1 MTSEE
6 ALVRVGES
14 TGAAVVGALEAYCPG
29 AVEALAP
36 ILLSSEADPLAGV
49 TLPAVVADVS
59 YVDGVT
65 GGNLFL
71 MPLPAARALATAMMG
86 GEPEPGVEPDAELTE
101 LELSAAG
108 EAANQMMAAAAAA
121 MSAVLGQEVEIAA
134 PETRVIANRAEALAQ
149 ADSATAV
156 VSVAIELL
164 GHQCRLVQLVPHAFV
179 VRMTRALDNLDAEL
193 HAPDE
198 DAALQVH
205 PDQLSALPADLL
217 DDVALRVAAELGRVN
232 MTIRRAVSLAAGAI
246 VELDRELE
254 DPIDLYVNGRQ
265 FATGRLV
272 TLDDGEWAVS
282 IDTVALSAASL
293 KGE

>member
-1 MTSEE
+1 MTPEE

-29 AVEALAP
+29 AVEALTP
-36 ILLSSEADPLAGV
+36 IVLSGEADPLAGV

-59 YVDGVT
+59 
-65 GGNLFL
+65 
-71 MPLPAARALATAMMG
+71 
-86 GEPEPGVEPDAELTE
+86 GVESDAELTE

-121 MSAVLGQEVEIAA
+121 MSAVLGQEVEIAS
-134 PETRVIANRAEALAQ
+134 PETRVIATRAEALAEK
-149 ADSATAV
+149 DSATSV

-193 HAPDE
+193 NASDE
-198 DAALQVH
+198 DAALQVD

-232 MTIRRAVSLAAGAI
+232 MTIRRAVSLAPGAV

-254 DPIDLYVNGRQ
+254 DPIDLYVNGRR

-282 IDTVALSAASL
+282 IDTVAPSAASL